1 MFIDKNLMFH
11 DDQAV
16 TTATEYKGSSIALS
30 TADEM
35 LREGRGEPLEVL
47 IQITATFASGTS
59 VAFALITAPEAS
71 LATDETHYTTP
82 AIVTAE
88 LVAGKKIRLPLAMV
102 SADTASY
109 FGVMATSV
117 GVHNAGTFS
126 AWVQRAGEDQ
136 GSYGAAY

>member
-1 MFIDKNLMFH
+1 MLIDKNLMMH
-11 DDQAV
+11 DDTAV
-16 TTATEYKGSSIALS
+16 TAATEYKGSSIPLH

-35 LREGRGEPLEVL
+35 LREGKGEPLEIL
-47 IQITATFASGTS
+47 IQVTEAFAGGTS
-59 VAFALITAPEAS
+59 VQFDVITAPEAS
-71 LATDETHYTTP
+71 LATDESHVGTP

-88 LVAGKKIRLPLAMV
+88 LTLGKKIRLPLQMV

-117 GVHNAGTFS
+117 GVHTAGKFS

-136 GSYGAAY
+136 NSF